1 MFQATRLGETCPGRR
16 NSTGKGPPVGEWLL
30 GLLGASRQ
38 VCHIHCLLC
47 PEVTVPEIRKCPN
60 PMRSLK
66 PLNRTELLT
75 HEHRTAQ
82 QGADEAGFSHPECGL
97 SAAARVGFLA
107 GALWVGSQHN
117 GVLLSHTNTH

>member
-1 MFQATRLGETCPGRR
+1 
-16 NSTGKGPPVGEWLL
+16 
-30 GLLGASRQ
+30 
-38 VCHIHCLLC
+38 
-47 PEVTVPEIRKCPN
+47 
-60 PMRSLK
+60 MRSLK